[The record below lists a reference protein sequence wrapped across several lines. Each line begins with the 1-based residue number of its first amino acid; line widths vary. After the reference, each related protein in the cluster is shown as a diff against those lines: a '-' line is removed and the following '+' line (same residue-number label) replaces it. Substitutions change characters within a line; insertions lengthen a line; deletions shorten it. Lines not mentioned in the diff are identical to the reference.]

1 MLRRRRNRSATA
13 RSAELSTSLS
23 RVTYRSRVASVM
35 FAVSDW
41 GRDNPN

>member
-1 MLRRRRNRSATA
+1 MLSLRRNRSATA
-13 RSAELSTSLS
+13 CSAELSTSLS

-41 GRDNPN
+41 GSERPS